1 MKEARRPTPEIGMRM
16 KELRES
22 IGISQAVL
30 AERINATQSSV
41 NRYENGQSPPPLDY
55 LRRFADFF
63 DVSLDYI
70 FCRTDKPQGT
80 TYDFNPTIT
89 PDKEDMRRFIEMC
102 FAPASP
108 MNKKLKE
115 ILFQMMEGRR

>member
-1 MKEARRPTPEIGMRM
+1 MKEPRRPTPEIGTRM
-16 KELRES
+16 KELRAS

-41 NRYENGQSPPPLDY
+41 NRYENDQTPPPLDY

-80 TYDFNPTIT
+80 NYNFNPTIT
-89 PDKEDMRRFIEMC
+89 PDKEEMHRFIEMC
-102 FAPASP
+102 FDPASP
-108 MNKKLKE
+108 MNEKLKE
-115 ILFQMMEGRR
+115 TLFRMMEGSQ

>member
-63 DVSLDYI
+63 DVYRDYI
-70 FCRTDKPQGT
+70 FCRTDKPPRT

-102 FAPASP
+102 FDPASP

>member
-55 LRRFADFF
+55 LRQRLLELRAYGSPNSDTTNM
-63 DVSLDYI
+63 Y
-70 FCRTDKPQGT
+70 RGDKSIGGLGIAGG
-80 TYDFNPTIT
+80 N
-89 PDKEDMRRFIEMC
+89 
-102 FAPASP
+102 ASP
-108 MNKKLKE
+108 A
-115 ILFQMMEGRR
+115 FQRQKAFSTR

>member
-89 PDKEDMRRFIEMC
+89 PDMRRFIEMC
-102 FAPASP
+102 FDPASP

>member
-70 FCRTDKPQGT
+70 FCRTSP
-80 TYDFNPTIT
+80 
-89 PDKEDMRRFIEMC
+89 KER
-102 FAPASP
+102 P
-108 MNKKLKE
+108 MTLIQLLHRTKKTCVDLSRCA
-115 ILFQMMEGRR
+115 LTLLHQ